1 MFKFRT
7 ESNWFLNLSFVIVFI
22 ALCWVYRYNVTFFQ
36 PPQSVHTWRQTN
48 SLSVTQMYYQYNLPF
63 LQPEIHNQLGDDGMS
78 GKVAGEFPVI
88 YYFVAKVWQLFG
100 KAEWSFRLIHLLLI
114 FTGIFLLF
122 RMLIPITGNA
132 ARAGF
137 ASMLVF
143 TSPMFVFYGPNFLPD
158 APALAFTFIA
168 WFFLY
173 RFIQRRKDLFLWLSA
188 IFFFLAISL
197 KITTATGLIAIA
209 LWMIIERVLIKPDK
223 RIFNFGFRQY
233 TPFIISI
240 LLVFCWYFYVYYF
253 NNLHKGEFSHFG
265 IWPVWDISVSKME
278 QILDVTR
285 KIYLRE
291 FFSPQLQFSTVLIW
305 LFMLL
310 NIRKLPTFSAFMLVV
325 MPLSFA
331 AVLVLW
337 FQVLDGHDYYFIS
350 QMQVMI
356 IIWAIFFNYLK
367 NTRMLNHPVIYV
379 LLTGVFLLLAND
391 GNMRHNAR
399 YEGWMNHGFK
409 QQYEALTEIEP
420 YFIKWNIN
428 PSDKVICLPDYSIN
442 ASLYYMNRKGYTDY
456 GNDFTKVGD
465 IKKRINQGARYLVVL
480 DTTLLKSDV
489 FRQFTANM
497 VGNYK
502 NVRVFDLRGIS
513 IR

>member
-1 MFKFRT
+1 
-7 ESNWFLNLSFVIVFI
+7 
-22 ALCWVYRYNVTFFQ
+22 
-36 PPQSVHTWRQTN
+36 
-48 SLSVTQMYYQYNLPF
+48 
-63 LQPEIHNQLGDDGMS
+63 
-78 GKVAGEFPVI
+78 
-88 YYFVAKVWQLFG
+88 
-100 KAEWSFRLIHLLLI
+100 
-114 FTGIFLLF
+114 
-122 RMLIPITGNA
+122 
-132 ARAGF
+132 
-137 ASMLVF
+137 
-143 TSPMFVFYGPNFLPD
+143 
-158 APALAFTFIA
+158 
-168 WFFLY
+168 
-173 RFIQRRKDLFLWLSA
+173 
-188 IFFFLAISL
+188 
-197 KITTATGLIAIA
+197 
-209 LWMIIERVLIKPDK
+209 
-223 RIFNFGFRQY
+223 
-233 TPFIISI
+233 
-240 LLVFCWYFYVYYF
+240 
-253 NNLHKGEFSHFG
+253 
-265 IWPVWDISVSKME
+265 
-278 QILDVTR
+278 
-285 KIYLRE
+285 
-291 FFSPQLQFSTVLIW
+291 
-305 LFMLL
+305 
-310 NIRKLPTFSAFMLVV
+310 MLVV